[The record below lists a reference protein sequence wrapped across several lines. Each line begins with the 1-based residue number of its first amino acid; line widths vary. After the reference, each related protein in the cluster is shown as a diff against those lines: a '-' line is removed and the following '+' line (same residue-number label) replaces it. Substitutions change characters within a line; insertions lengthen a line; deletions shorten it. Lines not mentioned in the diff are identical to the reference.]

1 MTTRRI
7 AHLISIAFVAAVL
20 AGCGPTAPSRF
31 YTLDSTAT
39 PGAAPVVHESVLV
52 GPVSI
57 PEAVDRPEIV
67 IQAAPNRVDIE
78 EFNRW
83 AAPLNDGIARAVAG
97 DLATLL
103 GTPDVAVA
111 PLGNFTPDYR
121 VTIDVQRFE
130 ATVGQGVL
138 VEAVWA
144 VHKTDSGETRSGRT
158 TARESAQGQGFD
170 ALAAAYSR
178 TFAQVSGDIAGMI
191 RSEAAE
197 KP

>member
-7 AHLISIAFVAAVL
+7 AHLISIAFVAAAA
-20 AGCGPTAPSRF
+20 AGCGSTAPSRF
-31 YTLDSTAT
+31 YTLVSTAT
-39 PGAAPVVHESVLV
+39 PGVAPAAHDSVMV

-57 PEAVDRPEIV
+57 PEAVDRPQFV
-67 IQAAPNRVDIE
+67 VQVAPNRVDIE

-97 DLATLL
+97 DLAALL
-103 GTPDVAVA
+103 GTPDVAIA
-111 PLGNFTPDYR
+111 PLANFSPDYR

-144 VHKTDSGETRSGRT
+144 VHKTASGETRSGRT
-158 TARESAQGQGFD
+158 AAQESAQGQGFD

-178 TFAQVSGDIAGMI
+178 ALTKVSRDIAATI
-191 RSEAAE
+191 QAEAAE